1 MMGGFG
7 MSGFGC
13 QVVEICDSC
22 MGGVAE
28 TGMKCSC
35 CGSIPE
41 IRKSVYVEKSIS
53 YLSQYRSSSMNGD
66 RDIAWLALQKANVLI
81 DRLNKL
87 ETNFQINKV
96 LHRED

>member
-22 MGGVAE
+22 MGSVPEIG
-28 TGMKCSC
+28 TKCVN

-41 IRKSVYVEKSIS
+41 VRKSVYVEKVMS
-53 YLSQYRSSSMNGD
+53 YLSQYRSSCMNGD
-66 RDIAWLALQKANVLI
+66 RDIAWLALSKANVLI

-96 LHRED
+96 LYKED